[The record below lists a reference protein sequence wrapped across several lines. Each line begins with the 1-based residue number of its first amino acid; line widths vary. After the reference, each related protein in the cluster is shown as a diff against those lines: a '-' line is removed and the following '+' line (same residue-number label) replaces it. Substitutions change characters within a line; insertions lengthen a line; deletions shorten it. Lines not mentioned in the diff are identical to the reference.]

1 MPKSGPVNHI
11 VVLVDG
17 TDASFRAADLAIELA
32 RIHGARLTA
41 LSVVETETL
50 RQLLNVK
57 ILVDNE
63 MAEFERELETS
74 SRVHLA
80 EVHERAL
87 RRKLVIEEELLMGN
101 AEVILPKFV
110 QDHEVDLI
118 AIGGFEYRQATKD
131 LLARQ
136 RQLIVDRSLVPV
148 LVVK

>member
-1 MPKSGPVNHI
+1 MAKSGPVNHI

-17 TDASFRAADLAIELA
+17 TESSFRAADLAIELA

-50 RQLLNVK
+50 RQLLNVN

-74 SRVHLA
+74 SRRHLA
-80 EVHERAL
+80 EVRERAL
-87 RRKLVIEEELLMGN
+87 KRKLVIQEELQMGN
-101 AEVILPKFV
+101 AEHILPKFV
-110 QDHEVDLI
+110 QEKEVDLI
-118 AIGGFEYRQATKD
+118 VIGGFEYKRATKD
-131 LLARQ
+131 LMARQ
-136 RQLIVDRSLVPV
+136 RQLIVDHSLVPV